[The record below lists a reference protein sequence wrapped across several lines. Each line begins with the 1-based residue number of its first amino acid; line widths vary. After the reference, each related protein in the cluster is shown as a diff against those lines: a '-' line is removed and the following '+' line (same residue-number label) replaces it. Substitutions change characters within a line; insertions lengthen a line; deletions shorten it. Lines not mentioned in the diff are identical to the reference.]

1 LDKNIERENS
11 LTAIGLLNN
20 VREIFHDSGKK
31 AAFSNICS
39 SYHLLSKVYHPDKN
53 PQQVQKAKNLEQ
65 QINKV
70 ETKLHEI
77 NDTDLDLNNSY
88 ICDQHDIDN

>member
-1 LDKNIERENS
+1 M
-11 LTAIGLLNN
+11 
-20 VREIFHDSGKK
+20 
-31 AAFSNICS
+31 
-39 SYHLLSKVYHPDKN
+39 LSKVYHPDKN

-77 NDTDLDLNNSY
+77 NDTDLELTNSY
-88 ICDQHDIDN
+88 IYDQHDIDN